1 MVVAVALIIE
11 DACVRETV
19 CQGGKLGGTHRVV
32 YLQVT
37 ARSKIL
43 WCLMCAVGLVVL
55 VVPWQ
60 VKTRKRS

>member
-1 MVVAVALIIE
+1 
-11 DACVRETV
+11 V

-55 VVPWQ
+55 VVLWQ